1 MSLGARMAQLRL
13 RQDESLQ
20 DVADAVGVSKAHIWE
35 LEKGRA
41 ANPSMTLLQGVADHF
56 GVKISFLIGEDVDS
70 PDADQR
76 LARMFRQAR
85 ELSEDDLD
93 LIDSMITT
101 MLERQLR
108 DPAGRRASARAR
120 TLHTAERGRKRRL
133 RLAEEQTGEAP
144 VVEDAKKRSAVRQTM
159 FEKLVRRRKRSSK
172 PTGVADRPPNTTETP
187 PEPCT

>member
-101 MLERQLR
+101 MLARGHQDR
-108 DPAGRRASARAR
+108 AGRRLAARAR
-120 TLHTAERGRKRRL
+120 TLRAAERGRKRRL
-133 RLAEEQTGEAP
+133 RIAEGITGEAP
-144 VVEDAKKRSAVRQTM
+144 VATDAQKSREVRKAKR
-159 FEKLVRRRKRSSK
+159 KLVVLGRERSPKR
-172 PTGVADRPPNTTETP
+172 TGVADRLPLTTDPP
-187 PEPCT
+187 PETLR

>member
-41 ANPSMTLLQGVADHF
+41 ANPSMALLQGVADHF

-93 LIDSMITT
+93 LIDSMITI
-101 MLERQLR
+101 MLERSHKR
-108 DPAGRRASARAR
+108 RAGRRSLTRPR
-120 TLHTAERGRKRRL
+120 TLRPAERGRKRRL
-133 RLAEEQTGEAP
+133 RIAEEPAGNALVAVDVQQVEKAHQTIFKSIGTQ
-144 VVEDAKKRSAVRQTM
+144 K
-159 FEKLVRRRKRSSK
+159 KRSSK
-172 PTGVADRPPNTTETP
+172 RTGIADGQPLTTDAPTLTLP
-187 PEPCT
+187 